1 MRVLTAIPP
10 AFPNARQ
17 GVVKMATTKT
27 AVVNYSAE
35 QTVEMVSAY
44 VANPTKETVELFAAK
59 FNKSVASI
67 RAKLVKEGVYKKAEY
82 VSKAGETPVDKENLV
97 DQIAL
102 FIPEVSD
109 EANLSS
115 LAKANKK
122 VLKAILKT
130 VSELSAFKEK
140 AMETFE
146 QSAENLETE

>member
-1 MRVLTAIPP
+1 
-10 AFPNARQ
+10 
-17 GVVKMATTKT
+17 MATTKT

>member
-1 MRVLTAIPP
+1 
-10 AFPNARQ
+10 
-17 GVVKMATTKT
+17 MATTKS
-27 AVVNYSAE
+27 AVVKNYSAE

-44 VANPTKETVELFAAK
+44 VANPTKETVELFAGK
-59 FNKSVASI
+59 FNKPVASI

-102 FIPEVSD
+102 YIPDVSD

-130 VSELSAFKEK
+130 VSELSAFKAQ
-140 AMETFE
+140 AMVDFE
-146 QSAENLETE
+146 QSAETE

>member
-1 MRVLTAIPP
+1 
-10 AFPNARQ
+10 
-17 GVVKMATTKT
+17 MAATKSV
-27 AVVNYSAE
+27 VVNYSAE

-59 FNKSVASI
+59 FNKSVASV
-67 RAKLVKEGVYKKAEY
+67 RAKLVKEGCYKKAEY

-97 DQIAL
+97 DLIAK

-130 VSELSAFKEK
+130 VSELVEFKSK
-140 AMETFE
+140 AMEAFE
-146 QSAENLETE
+146 NSAETSETE

>member
-1 MRVLTAIPP
+1 MAKAI
-10 AFPNARQ
+10 
-17 GVVKMATTKT
+17 
-27 AVVNYSAE
+27 VVNYTPE

-44 VANPTKETVELFAAK
+44 VANPSKETVELFAAK
-59 FNKSVASI
+59 FSKSVASI

-97 DQIAL
+97 DQIAV

-130 VSELSAFKEK
+130 VSELSAFRETAIK
-140 AMETFE
+140 AIAEMDEQFE
-146 QSAENLETE
+146 QSAETLETETE

>member
-1 MRVLTAIPP
+1 
-10 AFPNARQ
+10 
-17 GVVKMATTKT
+17 MAK
-27 AVVNYSAE
+27 AVVVNYTAE
-35 QTVEMVSAY
+35 QTVEMVSTY
-44 VANPTKETVELFAAK
+44 VASPTKETVEALALK
-59 FNKSVASI
+59 LSKSVASV

-82 VSKAGETPVDKENLV
+82 VSKAGEPPVDKENLV
-97 DQIAL
+97 DKIAL

-146 QSAENLETE
+146 QSAETETE

>member
-1 MRVLTAIPP
+1 MTAKAKI
-10 AFPNARQ
+10 
-17 GVVKMATTKT
+17 
-27 AVVNYSAE
+27 VNYTAE
-35 QTVEMVSAY
+35 QTVEMVAAY
-44 VANPTKETVELFAAK
+44 VASPTKETVESFAVK
-59 FNKSVASI
+59 FNKSAASI

-122 VLKAILKT
+122 VLRAILKT
-130 VSELSAFKEK
+130 VSELSEFKAK
-140 AMETFE
+140 ANEVFDVE
-146 QSAENLETE
+146 SDSEPVTE

>member
-1 MRVLTAIPP
+1 
-10 AFPNARQ
+10 
-17 GVVKMATTKT
+17 MAK
-27 AVVNYSAE
+27 AVVVNYTPE
-35 QTVEMVSAY
+35 QTVEMVAAY

-59 FNKSVASI
+59 FSKSVASI

-82 VSKAGETPVDKENLV
+82 TGKTGETPVDKENLV

-130 VSELSAFKEK
+130 VSELSAFKAAAQE
-140 AMETFE
+140 AFE
-146 QSAENLETE
+146 NSAETDEEIATE

>member
-1 MRVLTAIPP
+1 
-10 AFPNARQ
+10 
-17 GVVKMATTKT
+17 MATTKS
-27 AVVNYSAE
+27 AVVNYTTE

-44 VANPTKETVELFAAK
+44 AANPSKETVEMFAAK
-59 FNKSVASI
+59 FGKSVASV

-130 VSELSAFKEK
+130 VSELSAFKAK
-140 AMETFE
+140 AMEDFE
-146 QSAENLETE
+146 NSAESEAATE

>member
-67 RAKLVKEGVYKKAEY
+67 RAKLVKEGAYKKAEY

>member
-1 MRVLTAIPP
+1 MSKAV
-10 AFPNARQ
+10 
-17 GVVKMATTKT
+17 
-27 AVVNYSAE
+27 VVNYTPE

-44 VANPTKETVELFAAK
+44 VANPTKETVELFATK

-97 DQIAL
+97 DLIAK

-130 VSELSAFKEK
+130 VSELSEFKTK
-140 AMETFE
+140 AMEAFE
-146 QSAENLETE
+146 NSAETPETE

>member
-1 MRVLTAIPP
+1 MAKAI
-10 AFPNARQ
+10 
-17 GVVKMATTKT
+17 
-27 AVVNYSAE
+27 VVNYTAE

-59 FNKSVASI
+59 FSKSVASI

-82 VSKAGETPVDKENLV
+82 VAKNGETPIDKENLV

-130 VSELSAFKEK
+130 VSDLSEFKAK

-146 QSAENLETE
+146 NSAETLETPETE

>member
-1 MRVLTAIPP
+1 
-10 AFPNARQ
+10 
-17 GVVKMATTKT
+17 MAATKS

-59 FNKSVASI
+59 FNKSAASV
-67 RAKLVKEGVYKKAEY
+67 RAKLVKEGCYKKAEY

-130 VSELSAFKEK
+130 VSELSAFR
-140 AMETFE
+140 ETTITAIAEMTEEFE
-146 QSAENLETE
+146 QSAETLEPETE